1 LDISMARTR
10 ILGALGVDA
19 DESATADT
27 HEPLEQLPLPTLDER
42 ASIYLRTIHQDR
54 DFTSAEHANAR
65 ELILDAMAAG
75 IAARGVTTR
84 GVTARGV
91 TARDVTTRDVATSGV
106 AANDIAANDLAARSD
121 SNAPNAVLQ
130 DLEPI
135 MVPGLVG
142 VQDIDQSDDEPQD
155 TASVFARQSPTASQR
170 PRISLLGE
178 GRIFYG
184 IAAICSAVIFAAAL
198 GYWAGTVSQTAR
210 STPDNSRLA
219 VRAPTADPSGQMP
232 PGSDPRVVAE
242 AQRELASALNVAR
255 PGPDEVAALLKQGRE
270 LVALGNFRV
279 GRLVLEQAA
288 EAKSASAAF
297 ALGQTYDPLI
307 ERSAVRPDAPPDL
320 AMARTWYEKAK
331 DLGSAEAAQ
340 RLSLLP
346 AAIPVPTPRPMSK

>member
-19 DESATADT
+19 DQSAAADT

-75 IAARGVTTR
+75 IAARGVT
-84 GVTARGV
+84 ARGV
-91 TARDVTTRDVATSGV
+91 TARDITARDVTTSDVAAS
-106 AANDIAANDLAARSD
+106 SD

-142 VQDIDQSDDEPQD
+142 DQDIDQSDDEPQD

-184 IAAICSAVIFAAAL
+184 IAAICSAAIFAATL

-219 VRAPTADPSGQMP
+219 IQVPPADPSGQMP
-232 PGSDPRVVAE
+232 TGSDPRVVAE

-270 LVALGNFRV
+270 LVALGKFRFA
-279 GRLVLEQAA
+279 RLLLEQAA
-288 EAKSASAAF
+288 EAKNASAAF
-297 ALGQTYDPLI
+297 TLGQTYDPLI
-307 ERSAVRPDAPPDL
+307 ERSAVRPDAPPDI
-320 AMARTWYEKAK
+320 AMARAWYEKAK

-340 RLSLLP
+340 RLSLLRAATP
-346 AAIPVPTPRPMSK
+346 ATTPRPMPK

>member
-1 LDISMARTR
+1 MTRTR

-19 DESATADT
+19 GDSATIDT
-27 HEPLEQLPLPTLDER
+27 HEPIERLPLPTLDER
-42 ASIYLRTIHQDR
+42 ASVYLRAVHGDR
-54 DFTSAEHANAR
+54 DFTSAEHVNAR
-65 ELILDAMAAG
+65 DLILEAMAAG
-75 IAARGVTTR
+75 IAARGVT
-84 GVTARGV
+84 AMDV
-91 TARDVTTRDVATSGV
+91 TARDITAIDVTTSDV
-106 AANDIAANDLAARSD
+106 AARSD

-142 VQDIDQSDDEPQD
+142 DQDIEQSDDEPQD
-155 TASVFARQSPTASQR
+155 TASAFAKQSPAASQH

-184 IAAICSAVIFAAAL
+184 IAAVCTAAIFAAAL

-219 VRAPTADPSGQMP
+219 VQAPPADPSGQMAA
-232 PGSDPRVVAE
+232 GSDARVVAE
-242 AQRELASALNVAR
+242 AQRELASVLNVAR

-270 LVALGNFRV
+270 LVALGRFRFA
-279 GRLVLEQAA
+279 RMLLEQAA
-288 EAKSASAAF
+288 EAKNAAAAF
-297 ALGQTYDPLI
+297 AIGQTYDPLI
-307 ERSAVRPDAPPDL
+307 ERSAARPDAPPDIAL
-320 AMARTWYEKAK
+320 ARAWYEKAK

-346 AAIPVPTPRPMSK
+346 AATPVPTPRPR

>member
-1 LDISMARTR
+1 MARTR

-19 DESATADT
+19 DDSATIDT
-27 HEPLEQLPLPTLDER
+27 HEPIERLPLPTLDER
-42 ASIYLRTIHQDR
+42 ASVYLRAVHGDR
-54 DFTSAEHANAR
+54 DFTSAEHVNAR
-65 ELILDAMAAG
+65 DLILEAMAAG

-84 GVTARGV
+84 DVTTRDITARDV
-91 TARDVTTRDVATSGV
+91 TARDVTARDITTIDVTSSDVATGDV
-106 AANDIAANDLAARSD
+106 AARSD

-142 VQDIDQSDDEPQD
+142 DQDIEQSDDEPQD
-155 TASVFARQSPTASQR
+155 TASAFAKQSPAASQH

-184 IAAICSAVIFAAAL
+184 IAAVCTAAIFAAAL

-219 VRAPTADPSGQMP
+219 VQAPPADPSGQMAA
-232 PGSDPRVVAE
+232 GSDARVVAE
-242 AQRELASALNVAR
+242 AQRELASVLNVAR

-270 LVALGNFRV
+270 LVALGRFRV
-279 GRLVLEQAA
+279 ARLVLEQAA

-307 ERSAVRPDAPPDL
+307 ERSAMRPDAPPDI
-320 AMARTWYEKAK
+320 AMARTWYEK
-331 DLGSAEAAQ
+331 
-340 RLSLLP
+340 
-346 AAIPVPTPRPMSK
+346 

>member
-1 LDISMARTR
+1 MARTR

-19 DESATADT
+19 DDSATIDT
-27 HEPLEQLPLPTLDER
+27 QEPIERLPLPTLDER
-42 ASIYLRTIHQDR
+42 ASVYLRAVHGDR
-54 DFTSAEHANAR
+54 DFTSAEHVNAR
-65 ELILDAMAAG
+65 DLILEAMAAG

-84 GVTARGV
+84 DV
-91 TARDVTTRDVATSGV
+91 TARDVTARDVTARDITTRDITAIDVTTSDV
-106 AANDIAANDLAARSD
+106 AARSD
-121 SNAPNAVLQ
+121 STAPNAVLQ

-142 VQDIDQSDDEPQD
+142 DQDIDQSDDEPQD
-155 TASVFARQSPTASQR
+155 AASVFARQSPAASQR

-184 IAAICSAVIFAAAL
+184 IAAICSAAIFAATL

-219 VRAPTADPSGQMP
+219 VQVPPADPSGQMP
-232 PGSDPRVVAE
+232 TGSDPRVVAE

-270 LVALGNFRV
+270 LVALGKFRFA
-279 GRLVLEQAA
+279 RLLLEQAA
-288 EAKSASAAF
+288 EAKNASAAF
-297 ALGQTYDPLI
+297 AIGQTYDPLI
-307 ERSAVRPDAPPDL
+307 ERSAARPDAPPDL

>member
-1 LDISMARTR
+1 MARTR

-19 DESATADT
+19 DDSATIDT
-27 HEPLEQLPLPTLDER
+27 HEPVERLPLPTLDER
-42 ASIYLRTIHQDR
+42 ASVYLRAVHGDR

-65 ELILDAMAAG
+65 DLILEAMAAG

-84 GVTARGV
+84 DVTAKDIATRDI
-91 TARDVTTRDVATSGV
+91 TTSDVTTSDV
-106 AANDIAANDLAARSD
+106 AARSD
-121 SNAPNAVLQ
+121 SKSPNAVLQ

-142 VQDIDQSDDEPQD
+142 DQDIDQSDDEPQD
-155 TASVFARQSPTASQR
+155 TASAFARQSSAASQR
-170 PRISLLGE
+170 PQISLLGE

-184 IAAICSAVIFAAAL
+184 IAAVCLAAIFAAAF

-219 VRAPTADPSGQMP
+219 IQVPPADPSGQMP
-232 PGSDPRVVAE
+232 AGSDPRVVAE

-270 LVALGNFRV
+270 LVALGRFRFA
-279 GRLVLEQAA
+279 RMLLEQAA
-288 EAKSASAAF
+288 EAKNASAAF
-297 ALGQTYDPLI
+297 AIGQTYDPLI
-307 ERSAVRPDAPPDL
+307 ERSAARPDAPPDMAL
-320 AMARTWYEKAK
+320 ARAWYEKAK

-346 AAIPVPTPRPMSK
+346 AATAVPTPRPR